1 MVLRDGE
8 QRSGVCFGDHLLDFF
23 AENCSGN
30 GEVCADHFGGLGL
43 ASRKYCDED
52 ACGSWCEDWSSMLRG
67 VRCLFACYLLAQW
80 MVRVS

>member
-52 ACGSWCEDWSSMLRG
+52 ACGSWCEDWSSMLE
-67 VRCLFACYLLAQW
+67 VFVVCLLAICW
-80 MVRVS
+80 YNGWSG